1 MCDQIFNIK
10 KYLLIVVILLNKKHM
25 YYFSSIKDADVFE
38 NPALEVGEYT
48 LRPTA
53 KGIVLD
59 SDGNIAL
66 LSNGEHSL
74 FPGGGVEEG
83 ETYEEAFIRECK
95 EEIGCD
101 VGVLY
106 SIGDAAHFRA
116 VSMKKYETRFFVAKV
131 LGEKG
136 SPTSTAP
143 GELACT
149 ISWLAEH
156 EILKI
161 LEEQLPYIRIDDY
174 AAHFNCPT
182 HLEAFKKYLG
192 MKK

>member
-1 MCDQIFNIK
+1 ME
-10 KYLLIVVILLNKKHM
+10 
-25 YYFSSIKDADVFE
+25 YFSTITDVDVFE
-38 NPALEVGEYT
+38 NPIVEVGEYT
-48 LRPTA
+48 MRPTA
-53 KGIVLD
+53 KGIVVD
-59 SDGNIAL
+59 ADGNIAL

-101 VGVLY
+101 VEVLDT
-106 SIGDAAHFRA
+106 IGDAVHFRA
-116 VSMKKYETRFFVAKV
+116 NSMKKYEIRFFVAKV

-136 SPTSTAP
+136 VPTSTAP
-143 GELACT
+143 GELACA
-149 ISWLAEH
+149 ISWLTETK
-156 EILKI
+156 ILRI
-161 LEEQLPYIRIDDY
+161 LEEQMLHIRADDY

-182 HLEAFKKYLG
+182 HLEAFNKYLG

>member
-1 MCDQIFNIK
+1 ME
-10 KYLLIVVILLNKKHM
+10 
-25 YYFSSIKDADVFE
+25 YFSIIKDVDVFK
-38 NPALEVGEYT
+38 NPIMEVGEYT

-83 ETYEEAFIRECK
+83 EAYEEAFIRECK

-106 SIGDAAHFRA
+106 SIGDAVHFRA
-116 VSMKKYETRFFVAKV
+116 NGMKKYETRFFVAKV

-136 SPTSTAP
+136 YPTTTAS

-149 ISWLAEH
+149 ISWLTEAE
-156 EILKI
+156 IFKI
-161 LEEQLPYIRIDDY
+161 LEEQMPYIRADDY